1 MKKRAIPKVPLPGL
15 PRHEFDGALKE
26 NLEQIMGQRGSRI
39 VELESTATLADAI
52 TKINEVIRSM
62 Q

>member
-26 NLEQIMGQRGSRI
+26 NMEQIMGQRGSRI
-39 VELESTATLADAI
+39 AELPSTATLAELIA
-52 TKINEVIRSM
+52 KVNEVIGAM